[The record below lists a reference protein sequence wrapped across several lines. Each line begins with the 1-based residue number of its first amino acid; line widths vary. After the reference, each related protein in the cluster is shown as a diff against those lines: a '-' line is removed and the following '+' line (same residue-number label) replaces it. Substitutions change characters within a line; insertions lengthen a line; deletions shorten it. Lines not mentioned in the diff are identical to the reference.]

1 MLPRFADIFQQG
13 NRWLNWLEKQP
24 EGAVRPVVIESVT
37 KIMACGTTLMG
48 YTQWCCSS
56 PDCCHT
62 KKVCFRCKSR
72 SCPHCGVKAGAQW
85 IQYLL
90 SLVPDCPWQHI
101 VFTLPCQYW
110 SLVFH
115 NRWLL
120 TEMSRIAA
128 DVILEICHQAD
139 VESGIFTVIH
149 TWGRDQQWHPHIHL
163 STTAGGVTS
172 GHTWKNLHFYAR
184 KVMSMWRYRITRL
197 LSRKYPDLVMPDA
210 LAAEGS
216 SKREWNRFLDTHYR
230 RGWNVNVSR
239 V

>member
-1 MLPRFADIFQQG
+1 
-13 NRWLNWLEKQP
+13 
-24 EGAVRPVVIESVT
+24 
-37 KIMACGTTLMG
+37 
-48 YTQWCCSS
+48 
-56 PDCCHT
+56 
-62 KKVCFRCKSR
+62 
-72 SCPHCGVKAGAQW
+72 
-85 IQYLL
+85 
-90 SLVPDCPWQHI
+90 
-101 VFTLPCQYW
+101 
-110 SLVFH
+110 
-115 NRWLL
+115 
-120 TEMSRIAA
+120 
-128 DVILEICHQAD
+128 
-139 VESGIFTVIH
+139 FTVIH

-239 V
+239 VMDNATHVAVYFGSYLKKPPVPMSRLEHYAGQDEIGLRYNSHRTKRE

>member
-1 MLPRFADIFQQG
+1 
-13 NRWLNWLEKQP
+13 
-24 EGAVRPVVIESVT
+24 AVRPVVIESVT

-120 TEMSRIAA
+120 AEMSRIAA

-139 VESGIFTVIH
+139 VEPG
-149 TWGRDQQWHPHIHL
+149 
-163 STTAGGVTS
+163 
-172 GHTWKNLHFYAR
+172 
-184 KVMSMWRYRITRL
+184 
-197 LSRKYPDLVMPDA
+197 
-210 LAAEGS
+210 
-216 SKREWNRFLDTHYR
+216 
-230 RGWNVNVSR
+230 
-239 V
+239 

>member
-24 EGAVRPVVIESVT
+24 EGSVRPVVIESVT
-37 KIMACGTTLMG
+37 KIMVCGTTLMG

-56 PDCCHT
+56 TDCCHT

-115 NRWLL
+115 NRWL
-120 TEMSRIAA
+120 
-128 DVILEICHQAD
+128 
-139 VESGIFTVIH
+139 
-149 TWGRDQQWHPHIHL
+149 
-163 STTAGGVTS
+163 
-172 GHTWKNLHFYAR
+172 
-184 KVMSMWRYRITRL
+184 
-197 LSRKYPDLVMPDA
+197 
-210 LAAEGS
+210 
-216 SKREWNRFLDTHYR
+216 
-230 RGWNVNVSR
+230 
-239 V
+239 

>member
-90 SLVPDCPWQHI
+90 SLVPYCPWQHI

-120 TEMSRIAA
+120 AEMSRIAA
-128 DVILEICHQAD
+128 DVILEICHQ
-139 VESGIFTVIH
+139 
-149 TWGRDQQWHPHIHL
+149 
-163 STTAGGVTS
+163 
-172 GHTWKNLHFYAR
+172 
-184 KVMSMWRYRITRL
+184 
-197 LSRKYPDLVMPDA
+197 
-210 LAAEGS
+210 
-216 SKREWNRFLDTHYR
+216 
-230 RGWNVNVSR
+230 
-239 V
+239 

>member
-1 MLPRFADIFQQG
+1 MRETKSWSSGLYVLMTKGIRNRPLHGAGICDHSCRYQRRRYVLPGVWHGSLAGRSRPALLMLPRFADIFQQG

-90 SLVPDCPWQHI
+90 SSVPDCPWQHI
-101 VFTLPCQYW
+101 VFTLPCQPV
-110 SLVFH
+110 LVPGVPQPVV
-115 NRWLL
+115 
-120 TEMSRIAA
+120 T
-128 DVILEICHQAD
+128 
-139 VESGIFTVIH
+139 
-149 TWGRDQQWHPHIHL
+149 GRDEPHCSGCDTGNLPSGRCGAGDIHGEPHMG
-163 STTAGGVTS
+163 A
-172 GHTWKNLHFYAR
+172 
-184 KVMSMWRYRITRL
+184 
-197 LSRKYPDLVMPDA
+197 
-210 LAAEGS
+210 
-216 SKREWNRFLDTHYR
+216 
-230 RGWNVNVSR
+230 
-239 V
+239 